1 MEMAAKAVLT
11 RARLY
16 SNAPLTASFDQPRIL
31 LAGARAF
38 RHAQAMTFW
47 KTLPLCA
54 LLAACDD
61 KPTPTMPAPAPAPG
75 AASTP
80 AAPAKVQAAPVRQ
93 IFWTD
98 ELLHTEIKHYN
109 PAYEGGA
116 QFQIDN
122 GKPMIVVLAGQKV
135 DNLRCLEGIPLV
147 AVDLSDTGVGDLSP
161 LKGAPLVEVGLERT
175 KVTNLSPLKGAPIEK
190 LYMSG
195 TPVKDLSPL
204 AGMPLVEL
212 NLVGT
217 QVTDLS
223 PLAQSKTQMLWL
235 TDCPVANIA
244 ALHSLPLVSLTLH
257 RTQVTDLSSLNG
269 TSLQRLHIA
278 ETPVTDLSPLKGV
291 PLTRLVFT
299 PSKIKAGLDV
309 ARALPVEEI
318 GTRFDDDG
326 KDLQP
331 PAAFWATQPP
341 SVK

>member
-1 MEMAAKAVLT
+1 M
-11 RARLY
+11 
-16 SNAPLTASFDQPRIL
+16 SFR
-31 LAGARAF
+31 
-38 RHAQAMTFW
+38 
-47 KTLPLCA
+47 KTLPLIA
-54 LLAACDD
+54 LLAACED
-61 KPTPTMPAPAPAPG
+61 KPAPVAPAAAPAPVAVTAVTEG
-75 AASTP
+75 
-80 AAPAKVQAAPVRQ
+80 PAKVEAAPVRK

-122 GKPMIVVLAGQKV
+122 GRPVVVVLAGQKV
-135 DNLRCLEGIPLV
+135 DNLRCLEGMPLM

-161 LKGAPLVEVGLERT
+161 LKGAPLVEVMLERT
-175 KVTNLSPLKGAPIEK
+175 KVTNLSPLKGARIEK

-223 PLAQSKTQMLWL
+223 PLAQSQTQMLWL
-235 TDCPVANIA
+235 TGCPVESIV
-244 ALHSLPLVSLTLH
+244 ALHSLPLISLTLH
-257 RTQVTDLSSLNG
+257 RSKVADLLPAQWHRFAAFAHRRD
-269 TSLQRLHIA
+269 TR
-278 ETPVTDLSPLKGV
+278 DRLSPLKGV

-299 PSKIKAGLDV
+299 PGNIKAGLDV
-309 ARALPVEEI
+309 ARALPLQEI

-331 PAAFWATQPP
+331 PEAFWAAATRACQIKTLFFPP
-341 SVK
+341 QTCQLFYQATYERICLYS